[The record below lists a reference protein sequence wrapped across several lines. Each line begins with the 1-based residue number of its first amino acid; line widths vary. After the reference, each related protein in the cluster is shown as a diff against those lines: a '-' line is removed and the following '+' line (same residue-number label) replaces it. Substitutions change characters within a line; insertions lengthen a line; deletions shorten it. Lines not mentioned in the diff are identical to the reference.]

1 MEVQGG
7 NDGGV
12 AAGGLCRLQPLPHLH
27 LLQQLLLA
35 VARQFDHPRLAQVR
49 HNHRHLTNHRDSTNR
64 QNRRTVLRWDISK

>member
-35 VARQFDHPRLAQVR
+35 VARQFDHPSTCPGAPQPPASDQPSGFNQPAKQKNCPQVG
-49 HNHRHLTNHRDSTNR
+49 H
-64 QNRRTVLRWDISK
+64 